1 MVSAALVKGNDIGS
15 QPGFLFAFFFN
26 RSDHSVA
33 RTGSLVA
40 GHAWVDRAV
49 YARSHILNRHQ
60 DVELEIGRF
69 EFIGLRFRIKAV
81 PQIIVLRVAHLLQC
95 VGPHMVVCDD
105 ESIRRNERAA
115 AAGIETDTGLLQMLK
130 PLRCRLELIFFFEL
144 VQRRRIEK
152 PHPFVGKSGCSEA
165 GRACNSERL

>member
-1 MVSAALVKGNDIGS
+1 ARVGEFSQTKLSIRFTRAAADEGQFAVARPVRVPLEKMIDLRGLAILVNAKETDIEIITGILEVIRVAAKKSHLLLGREDEPDVVVTFVSIQVVSAALVKGNDIGS

-69 EFIGLRFRIKAV
+69 EFIGLRF
-81 PQIIVLRVAHLLQC
+81 
-95 VGPHMVVCDD
+95 
-105 ESIRRNERAA
+105 
-115 AAGIETDTGLLQMLK
+115 
-130 PLRCRLELIFFFEL
+130 
-144 VQRRRIEK
+144 
-152 PHPFVGKSGCSEA
+152 
-165 GRACNSERL
+165 